1 MDVDHARHV
10 ALIAVHDE
18 ACIGVVRYVVD
29 RHDPTT
35 ADFAITVID
44 AHHGRGLGR
53 ALTTEIARVAH
64 ARGVR
69 RLTLDIHP
77 ENRVMQRLARSLG
90 AELKLQDGALTGVLR
105 LPLAEPVEPA
115 LPAAA

>member
-10 ALIAVHDE
+10 ALVAIHGE

-29 RHDPTT
+29 SRDPTL

-44 AHHGRGLGR
+44 ANQGP
-53 ALTTEIARVAH
+53 
-64 ARGVR
+64 GVR
-69 RLTLDIHP
+69 RLTVDIHP
-77 ENRVMQRLARSLG
+77 ENRAMQHLARSLG
-90 AELKLQDGALTGVLR
+90 AQLRLHDGVLSGTLR
-105 LPLAEPVEPA
+105 LPLAYPVGPA